1 MYTVVKI
8 VISAC
13 LIGAVTELARRFPL
27 YGGIIAAMPLV
38 SLLSLI
44 WLKIQGQPSAQL
56 QQFLLGVIIGLPA
69 TIALLA
75 GVYVALKHN
84 VHIFLAFGMGLI
96 CWGVFLGVQKWIGE
110 LFKI

>member
-8 VISAC
+8 VVSAC
-13 LIGAVTELARRFPL
+13 LIGAVTELARRYPL
-27 YGGIIAAMPLV
+27 YGGIIAALPLV
-38 SLLSLI
+38 SLLSLV

-75 GVYVALKHN
+75 GVYIALKHN
-84 VHIFLAFGMGLI
+84 VHIFFAFSVGLT
-96 CWGVFLGVQKWIGE
+96 CWGAFLGVQKWIG
-110 LFKI
+110 LLLKI